1 MDMKFP
7 RGRRTQLKKSWKFLG
22 IGAGKQWSPWNGA
35 ESWKVG
41 VKLNKTS
48 VGGMNIIK
56 CSKYWKDW
64 NHEAYFQPNI
74 QNYPNNPSLPL
85 YSLALLLISTTSI
98 QDKNVLLYLLIGPLV
113 CLELFSK
120 TARLE
125 KETKKFW
132 AVVLKKQS
140 MMLNAWLLFVI
151 ILTYVLSRFTWRLHH
166 CLSIDL

>member
-48 VGGMNIIK
+48 VGCMNIIK

-85 YSLALLLISTTSI
+85 YWLALLVISTTSKI
-98 QDKNVLLYLLIGPLV
+98 VQLLRIALVCQEIYQGCKNKSVLTNVKDWKYKFGETKQNCLLYYQW
-113 CLELFSK
+113 S
-120 TARLE
+120 
-125 KETKKFW
+125 
-132 AVVLKKQS
+132 VVQR
-140 MMLNAWLLFVI
+140 NF
-151 ILTYVLSRFTWRLHH
+151 
-166 CLSIDL
+166 D